1 MHPCINVAQEVVIC
15 LTKKMIIALADQNV
29 LLNKKTELISKCCH
43 GNKFIFEQSQ
53 IKIV

>member
-1 MHPCINVAQEVVIC
+1 MHPCINVAQEVMISD
-15 LTKKMIIALADQNV
+15 KKKKIIALADPNV
-29 LLNKKTELISKCCH
+29 LLNKKTELISKCRH